1 MNRDGGSKMDFIALG
16 ELIGDIGQR
25 PLETV
30 ETAPRHSVHWRD
42 VQVLS
47 VTDDSR
53 RVEPGEGALFVA
65 VRGEQADGHGFIAEA
80 LARGACAV
88 ICEQR
93 AAPVGAPSPLPER
106 PVIRV
111 QDTRRALSTLAAV
124 FNGRPA
130 DELCMVG
137 VTGTDGKTT
146 TTELCR
152 AVLSEAGHQVG
163 SLGTVKYNFAAHALD
178 SPQTTP
184 HPLALHAMLR
194 EMAREGLTH
203 VCMEV
208 SSHALAQ
215 QRTADVP
222 FDVAALTNVTEDHLD
237 YHGTPEAYVRAKQRL
252 FEGLDKSATAVLN
265 AASPV
270 CERYEAA
277 CPGRVLTYG
286 LQAARGPLAQ
296 GRLHR
301 QHSALS
307 ADVAGRKRSENMR
320 GMDILVETP
329 AGAYELHT
337 PLTGDYNAENLLA
350 AATAAFAL
358 GIDAET
364 VRRAARGFKGV
375 AGRLELIEAPPGLGL
390 PGIFVDYAHTPNALR
405 CVLESLRR
413 LTPGRLI
420 CVFGCGGDREKQ
432 KRPLMGAASAELA
445 DLTVLTSDNSRSEA
459 TEQIIAEIVEGM
471 PRGRA
476 DYIAEPDR
484 RRAIEKAIDLADSP
498 RDVVAICGRG
508 CERVQDLGERR
519 LPFDDRVVTREI
531 VRGLSANQRRSA

>member
-1 MNRDGGSKMDFIALG
+1 MNRDGKSKTDSIALG
-16 ELIGDIGQR
+16 ELTGALQ
-25 PLETV
+25 TV
-30 ETAPRHSVHWRD
+30 ETAPRHCAHWRD
-42 VQVLS
+42 VQVLC

-53 RVEPGEGALFVA
+53 LVEPGEGALFVA
-65 VRGEQADGHGFIAEA
+65 VRGEQADGHGFIPEA

-88 ICEQR
+88 VCEQR

-106 PVIRV
+106 PAIRV
-111 QDTRRALSTLAAV
+111 QDSRRALSALAAA

-130 DELCMVG
+130 DALCMVG

-152 AVLSEAGHQVG
+152 AILNEAGLKVG
-163 SLGTVKYNFAAHALD
+163 SLGTVKYNFAAHAVD

-194 EMAREGLTH
+194 EMVQEGLTH

-208 SSHALAQ
+208 SSHAIVQ

-222 FDVAALTNVTEDHLD
+222 FDVAVLTNVTEDHLD
-237 YHGTPEAYVRAKQRL
+237 YHRTPEAYVLAKQRL
-252 FEGLDKSATAVLN
+252 FEGLDETATAVLN
-265 AASPV
+265 AASPI
-270 CERYEAA
+270 CERFAAA

-286 LQAARGPLAQ
+286 LDRP
-296 GRLHR
+296 
-301 QHSALS
+301 
-307 ADVAGRKRSENMR
+307 ADVTGRKRSENMR

-329 AGAYELHT
+329 AGAYELQT

-350 AATAAFAL
+350 AAVAAFAL
-358 GIDAET
+358 GIDEET
-364 VRRAARGFKGV
+364 VRRAVRGFAGV

-405 CVLESLRR
+405 SVLESLRS

-459 TEQIIAEIVEGM
+459 TEQIIAEIAQGI
-471 PRGRA
+471 A

-498 RDVVAICGRG
+498 QDVVAICGRG

-519 LPFDDRVVTREI
+519 LPFDDRVVAREI
-531 VRGLSANQRRSA
+531 VGAISAKQRRSA